1 MSTSSRLSRALGLGA
16 LLLVSIS
23 TACGSSDKG
32 ESRSAGPSPVPPTN
46 ESVTAFVAHRDA
58 RLANVPSFMWLG
70 LQEGVKFKDAQES
83 AAYALKSVTKA
94 FGLSKYALA
103 AVDAPS
109 IDDHGKGPILA
120 HVKQR
125 VNGVDV
131 FRSKVT
137 IAMRRDFEPVAASGL
152 LAPKVETAYEFKRA
166 SSVALTD
173 ALAVMLATLDTTPRS
188 AAPRS
193 SNGRS
198 TSFTP
203 SHVDGDYEHFT
214 SPLLK
219 QTARVKKVLFPT
231 ADALVPAHYVELP
244 IANGPAWAYVVADAD
259 AKVLFKADLV
269 RNEAFTYRAFA
280 SPETKLPFDGPQ
292 GNGFAPHPV
301 GTPSGLKPTFGT
313 MSTITLQ
320 NFPFSKNDPWLPA
333 DATTLAGNNVRA
345 YPDAV
350 QPDGF
355 LGDLSV
361 ALTGDKAFEY
371 SYDTGQSPGA
381 NVNNVSAATTQLF
394 YTTNFLHD
402 WFYDAGFDE
411 KSGNNQNDNFGRGG
425 LGKDA
430 LRAEAQ
436 DYSGR
441 NNANAQVPP
450 DGQAAIIQMFIFSGP
465 SAADLTV
472 QPPSNAAGVKEVG
485 LPGFGL
491 DQFDVSGAVVLAND
505 DQGTDAADAC
515 EDLVTNVTG
524 KIVLVHRGLCSFVQ
538 KAQKVQAAG
547 GIGVIVANVASSAQP
562 TVPPFMGGTAG
573 DVTVPVLSLDLAD
586 GQALEAAIAA
596 GVNVSLHRSLQTDL
610 DGAIDDTIVA
620 HEWGHI
626 LSGRLVHDGLGL
638 NTNQAG
644 GLGEGWGDFTA
655 LLLTARPDDVNSPAG
670 ADWKGAYS
678 NGAYAMTGAGA
689 DFYFGIRRVPYS
701 VDMAKNPLTF
711 KHIAN
716 GTALPKTAPISFGED
731 GSFNAQVHS
740 AGEVWATMLWEC
752 YVALLKAYP
761 FQDAQDRMKRYLVA
775 SLKLTPADPTFLEAR
790 DAVLAAAFASDEKDF
805 TLLWQAFGRRG
816 AGVGAEGPPK
826 DSSSNQG
833 VKESFFVGN
842 DVQIADARITD
853 DIITCDH
860 DGIIDPAEVGSVTMK
875 IRNAGTGTL
884 AAPLAKLSSAA
895 GPGMTFKDGAEVK
908 IPALK
913 PFQTQE
919 VKVQTQ
925 ITNAKPIEPI
935 TVDVV
940 VSDPSFPDGRTQKVS
955 VITRYNTD
963 EDANAAT
970 IDRMETRGTTWT
982 VSTTDSA
989 ELTKKWERVT
999 TGNDGKWVVPNGF
1012 EVAEH
1017 RLISQDFT
1025 IDGSTFELSF
1035 KHRYSFRI
1043 STRRQVD
1050 IDGGVVE
1057 VSTDKGKTWS
1067 DISKFGK
1074 IPYNT
1079 TLTTTGRGDN
1089 PLKGRDAFGNKSN
1102 GYPDQW
1108 IVTNVAADLGAHPE
1122 QVRIRFN
1129 FASGTGFSGAPGWE
1143 IDEIELK
1150 GINSKP
1156 FVGFVQH
1163 ADNCDQKGPTVE
1175 TNPGA
1180 ISAKSKQKVTLDGTG
1195 THPFDAPLTYVWLQE
1210 SGPPVTITGDG
1221 STAKLEFVAP
1231 DVTQPTTMVFA
1242 LRAHDGKLLSP
1253 AARTEVTLG
1262 VADPTEIGA
1271 GGNDCGCRVVAAP
1284 SSRSWSFG
1292 LGALGLVGLA
1302 LIRRRRR

>member
-1 MSTSSRLSRALGLGA
+1 MSRRLGLGTV
-16 LLLVSIS
+16 LLVSVV
-23 TACGSSDKG
+23 TACGSSEKSRDRAG
-32 ESRSAGPSPVPPTN
+32 EPTAIPKADT
-46 ESVTAFVAHRDA
+46 SVTAFVAHRDA

-70 LQEGVKFKDAQES
+70 VDQGVKFKDAVES
-83 AAYALKSVTKA
+83 ATYALKSVTRS
-94 FGLSKYALA
+94 FGLNKNALA
-103 AVDAPS
+103 AIDAPS

-125 VNGVDV
+125 VGGVDV

-152 LAPKVETAYEFKRA
+152 LAPKVEATYTFKRA
-166 SSVALTD
+166 SSVAITD
-173 ALAVMLATLDTTPRS
+173 AYAVMLAAT
-188 AAPRS
+188 
-193 SNGRS
+193 NGRT
-198 TSFTP
+198 TSFTA

-219 QTARVKKVLFPT
+219 QTARVKKVLFPKS
-231 ADALVPAHYVELP
+231 DGLLPAYYVELP
-244 IANGPAWAYVVADAD
+244 IANGPAWAYVVSADD
-259 AKVLFKADLV
+259 GKVLFKADLV
-269 RNEAFTYRAFA
+269 KNEAFTYKAFA
-280 SPETKLPFDGPQ
+280 AADTKIPFDGPQ
-292 GNGFAPHPV
+292 GNGFAPHPS
-301 GTPSGLKPTFGT
+301 GTPNGLKPTFGT
-313 MSTITLQ
+313 MNSITLQ

-355 LGDLSV
+355 IGDISV

-371 SYDTGQSPGA
+371 SYDTAKSPNA
-381 NVNNVSAATTQLF
+381 DVENVSAATTQLF

-472 QPPSNAAGVKEVG
+472 QPPSNIAGVKQVG

-491 DQFDVSGAVVLAND
+491 DQFDVAGAVVLAND
-505 DQGTDAADAC
+505 DQGTDPADAC
-515 EDLVTNVTG
+515 EAISNNVAG

-538 KAQKVQAAG
+538 KAQSVQAAG
-547 GIGVIVANVASSAQP
+547 GIGVIIANVASSAQP
-562 TVPPFMGGTAG
+562 TVPPFMGGTANN
-573 DVTVPVLSLDLAD
+573 VTVPILSLNLAD
-586 GQALEAAIAA
+586 GQALEGAIAG
-596 GVNVSLHRSLQTDL
+596 GVNVTMHRALQTDL
-610 DGAIDDTIVA
+610 DGAIDDTVVA
-620 HEWGHI
+620 HEWGHV

-638 NTNQAG
+638 TTNQAG
-644 GLGEGWGDFTA
+644 GLGEGWGDFTS
-655 LLLTARPDDVNSPAG
+655 LLLSARPDDVNSAVG
-670 ADWKGAYS
+670 ANWNGAYP
-678 NGAYAMTGAGA
+678 NGAYAMFGAGA
-689 DFYFGIRRVPYS
+689 DFYYGIRRVPYS
-701 VDMAKNPLTF
+701 VDTTKDPLTF

-716 GTALPKTAPISFGED
+716 GTPLPTTAPISFGED
-731 GSFNAQVHS
+731 GSFNAEVHA

-752 YVALLKAYP
+752 YVALLRTYP

-790 DAVLAAAFASDEKDF
+790 DAVLAAAFAADEKDY
-805 TLLWQAFGRRG
+805 TLFWPAFGRRG

-853 DIITCDH
+853 DVISCDH
-860 DGIIDPAEVGSVTMK
+860 DGILDPAEVGSVTMK
-875 IRNAGTGTL
+875 VRNAGTGTL
-884 AAPLAKLSSAA
+884 AAPTAKLSSAA
-895 GPGMTFKDGAEVK
+895 GVGMTFKDSAEVK
-908 IPALK
+908 LPVLK
-913 PFQTQE
+913 PFETKE
-919 VKVQTQ
+919 IKVETQ
-925 ITNAKPIEPI
+925 INNATPIEPI
-935 TVDVV
+935 TVEVV
-940 VSDPSFPDGRTQKVS
+940 VSDPSFEGGRSQKVS
-955 VITRYNTD
+955 VVTRYNAD
-963 EDANAAT
+963 EDSSAAT
-970 IDRMETRGTTWT
+970 IDRVDTRGTTWT

-989 ELTKKWERVT
+989 ELTKKWERVQS
-999 TGNDGKWVVPNGF
+999 GNDGRWFVPNGF
-1012 EVAEH
+1012 EAAEH
-1017 RLISQDFT
+1017 RLVSRDFT
-1025 IDGSTFELSF
+1025 IEGSTFELSF
-1035 KHRYSFRI
+1035 KHRHSLRF

-1057 VSTDKGKTWS
+1057 VSTDKGKTWN
-1067 DISKFGK
+1067 DLSKYGK
-1074 IPYNT
+1074 VPYNT
-1079 TLTTTGRGDN
+1079 TLQSGRGDN
-1089 PLKGRDAFGNKSN
+1089 ALAGREAFGNVSK
-1102 GYPDQW
+1102 GYPDAW
-1108 IVTNVAADLGAHPE
+1108 ITANVAADLGAHPE
-1122 QVRIRFN
+1122 QVRIRFD
-1129 FASGTGFSGAPGWE
+1129 FASSTGFSGAPGWE

-1150 GINSKP
+1150 GITSKP
-1156 FVGFVQH
+1156 FVGFVPQT
-1163 ADNCDQKGPTVE
+1163 DNCDPKGPTVE

-1180 ISAKSKQKVTLDGTG
+1180 LSVKSKQKIVLDGTG
-1195 THPFDAPLTYVWLQE
+1195 THPSDAALTFVWIQE
-1210 SGPPVTITGDG
+1210 SGPSVTITNNGA
-1221 STAKLEFVAP
+1221 SRLEIDAP

-1253 AARTEVTLG
+1253 AARTEVTVN
-1262 VADPTEIGA
+1262 VADPTEIDA

-1284 SSRSWSFG
+1284 SARDLSFG
-1292 LGALGLVGLA
+1292 LGAVGLVGLA

>member
-1 MSTSSRLSRALGLGA
+1 M
-16 LLLVSIS
+16 
-23 TACGSSDKG
+23 
-32 ESRSAGPSPVPPTN
+32 
-46 ESVTAFVAHRDA
+46 TAFVAHRDN
-58 RLANVPSFMWLG
+58 RLANAPSFMWLG
-70 LQEGVKFKDAQES
+70 LSEGVKFKDAHES
-83 AAYALKSVTKA
+83 ASYALKSVARA
-94 FGLSKYALA
+94 FRLDRNAIA
-103 AVDAPS
+103 AVDTPW

-125 VNGVDV
+125 VGGVDV
-131 FRSKVT
+131 FRSKIT
-137 IAMRRDFEPVAASGL
+137 IAMKRDFEPVAASGL
-152 LAPKVETAYEFKRA
+152 LAAKVESKYEFTRA
-166 SSVALTD
+166 SSVAITD
-173 ALAVMLATLDTTPRS
+173 AYAAMLAAT
-188 AAPRS
+188 
-193 SNGRS
+193 NGRS
-198 TSFTP
+198 TTFAL

-214 SPLLK
+214 SPILK
-219 QTARVKKVLFPT
+219 QTARVKKVLFPKS
-231 ADALVPAHYVELP
+231 DGLVPAHYVEIP
-244 IANGPAWAYVVADAD
+244 IANGPAWAYVIGDAD
-259 AKVLFKADLV
+259 GKVLFKTDLV
-269 RNEAFTYRAFA
+269 RYDAFTYKAFA
-280 SPETKLPFDGPQ
+280 SAETKIPFDGPQ
-292 GNGFAPHPV
+292 GNGFAPHPA
-301 GTPSGLKPTFGT
+301 GTPNGLKPTLGT
-313 MSTITLQ
+313 MNSITLQ
-320 NFPFSKNDPWLPA
+320 NYPFSKNDPWLPA

-355 LGDLSV
+355 NGDISV

-371 SYDTGQSPGA
+371 SYDTALSPSA

-450 DGQAAIIQMFIFSGP
+450 DGQAAILQMYIFSGP

-472 QPPSNAAGVKEVG
+472 SAPANIAGVKAVG

-491 DQFDVSGAVVLAND
+491 DQFDVSGTVVLAND

-515 EDLVTNVTG
+515 EDLTTPVNG

-547 GIGVIVANVASSAQP
+547 GIGVIVANVATSAQP
-562 TVPPFMGGTAG
+562 TIPPFMGGTAG
-573 DVTVPVLSLDLAD
+573 DVTIPILSLNLAD
-586 GQALEAAIAA
+586 GQALEGAISA
-596 GVNVSLHRSLQTDL
+596 GANVSMHRALQTDL

-620 HEWGHI
+620 HEWGHV
-626 LSGRLVHDGLGL
+626 LSGRLVGDGLGL
-638 NTNQAG
+638 TTNQAG
-644 GLGEGWGDFTA
+644 GLGEGWGDFTS
-655 LLLTARPDDVNSPAG
+655 LLLSVRADDVNGPAG
-670 ADWKGAYS
+670 ANWNGAYP
-678 NGAYAMTGAGA
+678 NGAYATIGAGA

-701 VDMAKNPLTF
+701 VDMAKDPLTF

-716 GTALPKTAPISFGED
+716 GEALPKTAPISFGED
-731 GSFNAQVHS
+731 GSFNAEVHS

-752 YVALLKAYP
+752 YVALLRAYP

-775 SLKLTPADPTFLEAR
+775 SLKLTPMDPTFLEAR
-790 DAVLAAAFASDEKDF
+790 DAVLAAAFAADEKDF

-833 VKESFFVGN
+833 VKESYFVGN
-842 DVQIADARITD
+842 DVQISDARISD
-853 DIITCDH
+853 DVITCDH
-860 DGIIDPAEVGSVTMK
+860 DGILDPAEVGSVVMK
-875 IRNAGTGTL
+875 VRNAGTGTL
-884 AAPLAKLSSAA
+884 GAPVAKLSSAA
-895 GPGMTFKDGAEVK
+895 TGVTFKDGAEVK
-908 IPALK
+908 IPAPLK
-913 PFQTQE
+913 PFQVQE
-919 VKVQTQ
+919 LKVQTQ
-925 ITNAKPIEPI
+925 INNAPAIDPI

-940 VSDPSFPDGRTQKVS
+940 VSDPSFQDGRTQKVS
-955 VITRYNTD
+955 VVTRFDTD
-963 EDANAAT
+963 EDSNAAT
-970 IDRMETRGTTWT
+970 IDRVEARGTTFT

-989 ELTKKWERVT
+989 ELTKKWERVQ
-999 TGNDGKWVVPNGF
+999 TGQDGKWFVPNGF

-1017 RLISQDFT
+1017 RLITPDFT
-1025 IDGSTFELSF
+1025 VEGSTFQLSF
-1035 KHRYSFRI
+1035 KHRWSFRI

-1057 VSTDKGKTWS
+1057 VSTDKGKTWT

-1074 IPYNT
+1074 IDYNT

-1089 PLKGRDAFGNKSN
+1089 PLKGRDAFGNKSP
-1102 GYPDQW
+1102 GYPNDW
-1108 IVTNVAADLGAHPE
+1108 HVTNVSADLGAHPE
-1122 QVRIRFN
+1122 QVRLRFE

-1143 IDEIELK
+1143 IDEVELK
-1150 GINSKP
+1150 GITSKP

-1175 TNPGA
+1175 TSPG
-1180 ISAKSKQKVTLDGTG
+1180 SVTTKSKQKVALDGSG

-1210 SGPPVTITGDG
+1210 SGPPVTITSDG
-1221 STAKLEFVAP
+1221 TTPKLEFVAP

-1253 AARTEVTLG
+1253 AARTEVTVN
-1262 VADPTEIGA
+1262 VADPTEIDA

-1284 SSRSWSFG
+1284 SSRAWSLG